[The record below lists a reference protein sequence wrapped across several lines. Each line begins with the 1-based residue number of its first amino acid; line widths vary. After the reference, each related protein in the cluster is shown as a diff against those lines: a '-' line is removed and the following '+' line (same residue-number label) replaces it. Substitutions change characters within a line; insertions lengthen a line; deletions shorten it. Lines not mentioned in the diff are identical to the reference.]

1 MLNEAGYWSASD
13 RNMLYARTYHIS
25 FRLKTKIGK
34 ILFWTVRTTWY
45 HKYPF
50 GNHRHHG
57 LRQIYGPAYAE
68 SNRHW
73 NRERNTGPADMV
85 PYRHPYKMDTNTN
98 GAFIRLYASSWQKR
112 GLMFLISRSESF
124 HLKVGEKYAGFYEIF
139 RFIIYHAQMH
149 IVKSVIIFI

>member
-45 HKYPF
+45 YKYPF

-57 LRQIYGPAYAE
+57 LKTDLRPCICRKQP
-68 SNRHW
+68 SLKP
-73 NRERNTGPADMV
+73 RNTGPADMV